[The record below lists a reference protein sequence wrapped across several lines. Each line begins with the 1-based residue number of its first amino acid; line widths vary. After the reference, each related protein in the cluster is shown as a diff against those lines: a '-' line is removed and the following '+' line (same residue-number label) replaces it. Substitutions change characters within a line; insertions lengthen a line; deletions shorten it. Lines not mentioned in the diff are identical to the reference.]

1 MIFLKR
7 SKKSGVNKM
16 KKVRNKKKTIAYII
30 IILVALLCDFLYAI
44 LYLKGII
51 SPEFNYIPECILLLS
66 VSAIC
71 AVKFKDKGNAK

>member
-30 IILVALLCDFLYAI
+30 IILAVILCDFLYAI
-44 LYLKGII
+44 LYLKGAI
-51 SPEFNYIPECILLLS
+51 PPRFNYIPECITS
-66 VSAIC
+66 VERLGDLC
-71 AVKFKDKGNAK
+71 R